1 MTARAVLA
9 LPLLALAL
17 AGPAHAGTV
26 DPGELET
33 AREIVSQNANSRFD
47 REVEAQRK
55 AFVKAWEKQNKG
67 RRAEVEALFDTVAL
81 PALKERHAALLER
94 QAAFLAE
101 ALSAEELRQVLG
113 FRRSEAGLA
122 LTTNTDTPKFGED
135 FNDALRDR
143 LGLGDMFSLAS
154 RGRELGKLLRE
165 ARIVEE
171 EE

>member
-1 MTARAVLA
+1 MTARALLPLPFLA
-9 LPLLALAL
+9 LLL
-17 AGPAHAGTV
+17 AGPAGAGTIE
-26 DPGELET
+26 PGEMEI
-33 AREIVSQNANSRFD
+33 ARDIVAEGGASRFD

-81 PALKERHAALLER
+81 PALRERHAALLDR
-94 QAAFLAE
+94 QASFLAGS
-101 ALSAEELRQVLG
+101 LTAEELRQVLD
-113 FRRSEAGLA
+113 FRRGEAGKA
-122 LTTNTDTPKFGED
+122 LTGNTNTPKFGED
-135 FNDALRDR
+135 FNEALRDR